1 MEFIIVEDVS
11 TRREFVG
18 DESDI
23 TNLLTTRWRRRGTAA
38 SPLTLDLL
46 NKGDSVA
53 TSTSEKSWWAR
64 TFGRSVIS
72 MLAGTFFE
80 KKTNAASIIAIIL
93 VLTICYVIVVK
104 EKFEYMSFLLNIVFV
119 VIGYYFGAKQESVT
133 NGDE

>member
-1 MEFIIVEDVS
+1 M
-11 TRREFVG
+11 T
-18 DESDI
+18 
-23 TNLLTTRWRRRGTAA
+23 
-38 SPLTLDLL
+38 
-46 NKGDSVA
+46 

-64 TFGRSVIS
+64 TFGRSIIS
-72 MLAGTFFE
+72 MLVGTFFE